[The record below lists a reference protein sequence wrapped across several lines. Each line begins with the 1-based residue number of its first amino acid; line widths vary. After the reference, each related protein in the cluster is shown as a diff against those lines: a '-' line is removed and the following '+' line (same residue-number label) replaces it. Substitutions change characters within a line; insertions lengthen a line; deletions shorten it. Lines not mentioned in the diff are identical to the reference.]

1 MADLDRQRKY
11 PVLAVRGVVV
21 FPSTVVPLYVE
32 RVSSLMAI
40 EKALKADGYIVC
52 ITQKNSDLDN
62 VSARDMYRFGTLAK
76 ILQAVKL
83 PDGNMKLLIEGS
95 SRVQVNKIYKSSK
108 TKALSA
114 VITLIDE
121 QKLSAS
127 VSETL
132 MRVLQDK
139 FSQYL
144 RSSEQL
150 ALDLIANLATIG
162 TVTDY
167 ADLIA
172 AHLPLETT
180 VKQSLLEML
189 DVSDRVKSLL
199 VSLEQEMQWQN
210 KEKEMLDKVRDEIN
224 KDQQDYYIRKKMKI
238 FEEELG
244 KIGDSVSADIS
255 NYEKKI
261 LDLKL
266 EESLEEKLLNE
277 AVKLKQM
284 PDMSAEASVVRN
296 YLDTVLGIPW
306 NHLNKI
312 NSDLS
317 QASRMLNKK
326 HFGLSKVKER
336 ILESLAVSLRV
347 PVNKAPIIC
356 LVGPPGVGK
365 TSLGQ
370 SIADAMGRSFVRV
383 ALGGVRDESEIRGHR
398 RTYIGALPGQII
410 RALTKAKSMNP
421 LIMLDEI
428 DKMGMDFRGDPASA
442 LLEVLDPEQNK
453 AFADHYV
460 EADVDL
466 SNVLFITTANTLDI
480 PRALMDR
487 MEVIYLDG
495 YTEEEKK
502 QIAIKHLVD
511 KCLKENGL
519 TSDELVFEED
529 AITDIIGSYTRESGV
544 RELERLL
551 GKVCRKVVKQKL
563 IAKKKSKDCISIG
576 KKSLNKYLGMH
587 LHKKG
592 DVSLKPKIGV
602 VNGLAWTEAG
612 GELLNIEAVMF
623 PGKGALVYT
632 GSLGEVMEES
642 IEIAHAV
649 VRKTASK
656 YKINDKSFQA
666 KDYHVHVPEGATPKD
681 GPSAGI
687 GMATA
692 LLSVATKK
700 KIKNRIAMT
709 GELTLT
715 GEVLPIGGLK
725 EKILAA
731 IRSGVNEVI
740 IPKGNKKD
748 LNEFKK
754 DISGKIDV
762 HLVSS
767 ISEVFKHAFVPVETK

>member
-11 PVLAVRGVVV
+11 SVLAVRGVVV

-40 EKALKADGYIVC
+40 EKALKTDGYIVC
-52 ITQKNSDLDN
+52 LTQKNADLDD
-62 VSARDMYRFGTLAK
+62 VSSRDLYRFGTLAK

-83 PDGNMKLLIEGS
+83 PDGNMKLLIEGN
-95 SRVQVNKIYKSSK
+95 SRVQINKIEKSSK

-114 VITLIDE
+114 VVTLLDD
-121 QKLSAS
+121 QKLSTS

-150 ALDLIANLATIG
+150 ALDIIANLATIG

-172 AHLPLETT
+172 AHLPLETP

-189 DVSDRVKSLL
+189 DISDRVKSLL

-238 FEEELG
+238 FEEELS
-244 KIGDSVSADIS
+244 KIGDSTSS
-255 NYEKKI
+255 ETSGYEKKI

-277 AVKLKQM
+277 ASKLKQM

-306 NHLNKI
+306 NHLDKI

-317 QASRMLNKK
+317 RASRMLNKK
-326 HFGLSKVKER
+326 HFGLAKVKER

-460 EADVDL
+460 EADIDL

-502 QIAIKHLVD
+502 QIAVKYLVE
-511 KCLKENGL
+511 KCLRENGL
-519 TSDELVFEED
+519 SSEELKFEEE

-551 GKVCRKVVKQKL
+551 GKICRKVVKQKL
-563 IAKKKSKDCISIG
+563 VAKKKSTDCVSID
-576 KKSLNKYLGMH
+576 KKSLNKYLGIQ

-592 DVSLKPKIGV
+592 DVSLKPKVGV

-623 PGKGALVYT
+623 PGKGTLVYT

-692 LLSVATKK
+692 ILSVATKQ

-754 DISGKIDV
+754 DINGKIDV

-767 ISEVFKHAFVPVETK
+767 ISEVFKHAFVPAESK